1 VGLDNRHEPSGMMR
15 LQPDDEMGGL
25 PIKMFQYV
33 AELEIFTFC

>member
-1 VGLDNRHEPSGMMR
+1 MMR

-33 AELEIFTFC
+33 AELKIFTFR